1 VQSKNKTAGGVEP
14 PVNGATVDQEP
25 LLEAVSS
32 PLAGSKVGRAAKD
45 KSCLLQVMR
54 HHLEACRI
62 ERSQPVLV
70 IGGGQEDLDILSA
83 CGFERIVLSNIDSSE
98 MDLDAEN
105 ISLPDNS
112 YPVVFAHAVLHH
124 CRSPHKAVGEMVR
137 VSQKHVFF
145 VEPNDSWALRLLV
158 LMGYSFPY
166 ELAAVADN
174 GYSRAGMRNGPV
186 PNFIYRWTGHEVEKC
201 VSAYQPERQMCIRAY
216 PYWDFYVNE
225 EELLLRKESRVPAL
239 AERLGPRNL
248 LRGLRKAQAVLNLLA
263 PVRSQGNKFF
273 CAISKG
279 ELQPWIEICD
289 GNYGLRKWSGSSG
302 QAGYAASG
310 RE

>member
-1 VQSKNKTAGGVEP
+1 VQSKYKTVGGVEP
-14 PVNGATVDQEP
+14 PVNDGTVDQEP
-25 LLEAVSS
+25 FPEAVSS
-32 PLAGSKVGRAAKD
+32 PPADITVGRAAKD
-45 KSCLLQVMR
+45 KSCLLGVMR
-54 HHLEACRI
+54 HHLEACSTD
-62 ERSQPVLV
+62 RSQPVLV

-98 MDLDAEN
+98 LDLDAEN

-145 VEPNDSWALRLLV
+145 VEPNDSWSLRLLV
-158 LMGYSFPY
+158 RMGFSFPY

-201 VSAYQPERQMCIRAY
+201 VSAYQPERRTRIRAY

-225 EELLLRKESRVPAL
+225 EELLLRKESRVAAL
-239 AERLGPRNL
+239 AERMGPRNL
-248 LRGLRKAQAVLNLLA
+248 IRVLRLGQAALNLVPPL
-263 PVRSQGNKFF
+263 RSQGNKFF

-279 ELQPWIEICD
+279 ELQPWIEESK
-289 GNYGLRKWSGSSG
+289 GHFRLRERSG
-302 QAGYAASG
+302 
-310 RE
+310 

>member
-1 VQSKNKTAGGVEP
+1 
-14 PVNGATVDQEP
+14 
-25 LLEAVSS
+25 
-32 PLAGSKVGRAAKD
+32 
-45 KSCLLQVMR
+45 MR
-54 HHLEACRI
+54 RHLEACRI
-62 ERSQPVLV
+62 DRSQPILV

-105 ISLPDNS
+105 IGLPDDS

-137 VSQKHVFF
+137 VSQKHVLF
-145 VEPNDSWALRLLV
+145 VEPNDSWSLRLLART
-158 LMGYSFPY
+158 GFSFPY

-201 VSAYQPERQMCIRAY
+201 VSAYQPERRMCIRAY

-225 EELLLRKESRVPAL
+225 EELLLRKESRVATL
-239 AERLGPRNL
+239 ARNLGPGNMVK
-248 LRGLRKAQAVLNLLA
+248 GLRFSQGLLNLLA

-273 CAISKG
+273 CAISK
-279 ELQPWIEICD
+279 EDLQPWIEAQ
-289 GNYGLRKWSGSSG
+289 GGHYRLKKVTPVR
-302 QAGYAASG
+302 
-310 RE
+310 

>member
-1 VQSKNKTAGGVEP
+1 VRSKYKTGGGIES
-14 PVNGATVDQEP
+14 PVKGGTVAQAPFPD
-25 LLEAVSS
+25 AVST
-32 PLAGSKVGRAAKD
+32 PLAGSTVGRAAKD
-45 KSCLLQVMR
+45 KSCLFGVMR
-54 HHLEACRI
+54 HHLEMCSTD
-62 ERSQPVLV
+62 RSQPVLV

-145 VEPNDSWALRLLV
+145 VEPNDSWSLRLLV
-158 LMGYSFPY
+158 RMGFSFPY

-174 GYSRAGMRNGPV
+174 GYSRAGMRNGPI

-201 VSAYQPERQMCIRAY
+201 VSAYQPERRTCIRAY

-225 EELLLRKESRVPAL
+225 QELLLRKESRVAAL
-239 AERLGPRNL
+239 AEKMGPRNL
-248 LRGLRKAQAVLNLLA
+248 IRVLRLGQAALNLVP

-279 ELQPWIEICD
+279 ELQPWIEESE
-289 GNYGLRKWSGSSG
+289 GHYRLKER
-302 QAGYAASG
+302 AG
-310 RE
+310 